1 MDSEIGWLSIREA
14 AKLASCT
21 SRAMKRRLL
30 RLHRDYPGLLR
41 RFGDAERGKWWV
53 NTAELKRVLR
63 PDVEIEERVADIEY
77 RTAVNEAKIDGLRDL
92 VVEELRKLRRGS
104 HEDAAFF
111 ARAAQLTE
119 EQIEYLENGDKEKGI
134 EK

>member
-1 MDSEIGWLSIREA
+1 
-14 AKLASCT
+14 
-21 SRAMKRRLL
+21 MKRRLL

-92 VVEELRKLRRGS
+92 VVEELRKLRRGKRCAHDDQMS
-104 HEDAAFF
+104 LF
-111 ARAAQLTE
+111 R
-119 EQIEYLENGDKEKGI
+119 
-134 EK
+134 